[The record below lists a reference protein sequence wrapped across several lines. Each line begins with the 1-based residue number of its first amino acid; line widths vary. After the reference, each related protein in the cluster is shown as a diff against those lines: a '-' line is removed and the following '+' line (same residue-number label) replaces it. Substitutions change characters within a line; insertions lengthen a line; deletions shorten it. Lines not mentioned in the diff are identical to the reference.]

1 MLFNA
6 QTCKDLHKRRR
17 SHTIAYMEERN
28 NIVIYQ
34 SEDGLVSMEAMVL
47 STKPFGLRRR
57 Q

>member
-1 MLFNA
+1 MREP
-6 QTCKDLHKRRR
+6 CKDLHKRRR